1 MSVTFGE
8 LLIWLIIGSLAGSFI
23 GMLATRSKKGYGRC
37 WNLLLGMAGAVVG
50 GMSFN
55 GLGVDLGL
63 GDLSISF
70 EDLIAAFAGSL
81 AVLLV
86 VWSVRRFLGR
96 KRSGE

>member
-1 MSVTFGE
+1 
-8 LLIWLIIGSLAGSFI
+8 
-23 GMLATRSKKGYGRC
+23 
-37 WNLLLGMAGAVVG
+37 MAGAFVG
-50 GMSFN
+50 GMLFN

-70 EDLIAAFAGSL
+70 EDLIAAFVGSA

-86 VWSVRRFLGR
+86 VWLVRRYLGR